1 MNLVPR
7 RNLNAQWMSIFKAE
21 TIFIKAG
28 LGEGFGQDR
37 ELEQDILSHLLLL
50 VLLYLYFN

>member
-7 RNLNAQWMSIFKAE
+7 RNLNAQWMSIFMAE

-37 ELEQDILSHLLLL
+37 ELEQDMFSHLLLL